1 MNGRD
6 EVESFHGLKF
16 EDHNPNNLRS
26 FRQLFR
32 VTQKLFSIMHSKL
45 VLYLLIFSR
54 KPYDYK

>member
-6 EVESFHGLKF
+6 EVESIHELKF

-26 FRQLFR
+26 FRQLFQ
-32 VTQKLFSIMHSKL
+32 VTQKLLSIMHSKL
-45 VLYLLIFSR
+45 LYLLIFLR